1 MDQLPLVNQSRIAP
15 LWWLGAHGG
24 AGESCLARVV
34 PEWAAAEHAWPQVAP
49 EHGPA
54 PVVLVARSHAY
65 GLQAA
70 QAAATQWA
78 AGLVPGVEVL
88 GLVVVADAP
97 GKLPRPLR
105 DLQQV
110 VAGGV
115 PRTWSL
121 PWIETWRLG
130 DDPRFITNPREVR
143 RLIDHLRDLL
153 NTTTDAFH

>member
-1 MDQLPLVNQSRIAP
+1 
-15 LWWLGAHGG
+15 
-24 AGESCLARVV
+24 LARLV
-34 PEWAAAEHAWPQVAP
+34 PEWVAAEHAWPQVAL
-49 EHGPA
+49 ECGPA

-78 AGLVPGVEVL
+78 AGLVPNVEVL

-97 GKLPRPLR
+97 GKWPRPLR
-105 DLQQV
+105 ELLQV

-121 PWIETWRLG
+121 PWMEAWRLG

-143 RLIDHLRDLL
+143 RLVDNLHTLL
-153 NTTTDAFH
+153 NTANGALD